1 MDINNI
7 TINGTKTSLKDI
19 NKIDIN
25 GVVYNSGPTIGA
37 YSYAQGSGS

>member
-19 NKIDIN
+19 NKIATFKSSKIPNTKNTLSVRDFFI
-25 GVVYNSGPTIGA
+25 S
-37 YSYAQGSGS
+37 